1 MTDKMREAYE
11 AIKAEQALQRQSEAL
26 MCMFDR
32 LEKAWELR
40 YDEGGFDDET
50 CYVWH

>member
-1 MTDKMREAYE
+1 MTDKIREAYE

-32 LEKAWELR
+32 LEKA
-40 YDEGGFDDET
+40 
-50 CYVWH
+50 